1 MPLPRLRWRMFT
13 EWKTWTKHT
22 FMKPG
27 LSPTATSKTWA
38 VANSRWQP
46 LPNTAQ
52 LSRVNSILMEDFD
65 GDGHRDVV
73 MAGNF
78 YGAEVQTMRDD
89 AGMGFFMKVDAQ
101 GHFNIIP
108 NRQCGLY
115 IDGDVRD
122 MKFIRIAGKK
132 YMLVAR
138 NNDTMMVIA
147 YGSVAGQSQLTAG
160 K

>member
-1 MPLPRLRWRMFT
+1 MD
-13 EWKTWTKHT
+13 
-22 FMKPG
+22 
-27 LSPTATSKTWA
+27 
-38 VANSRWQP
+38 
-46 LPNTAQ
+46 
-52 LSRVNSILMEDFD
+52 DFD
-65 GDGHRDVV
+65 TDGHRDVV

-78 YGAEVQTMRDD
+78 YGTEVQTMRND
-89 AGMGFFMKVDAQ
+89 AGYGVFMKVDAQ

-108 NRQCGLY
+108 NPQCGLY

-138 NNDTMMVIA
+138 NNDMVMVIA
-147 YGSVAGQSQLTAG
+147 YGHVADQSQLTAG